1 MMRGKEDESS
11 EEDWQSHGSA
21 VSGVDSW
28 AGSAGSLSPES
39 VNLVHQSKYPS
50 V

>member
-28 AGSAGSLSPES
+28 AGSAGSLSDKKS
-39 VNLVHQSKYPS
+39 GNTGKKKNRWN
-50 V
+50 